1 MNEIIVV
8 NIRPPQGIVYIY
20 IWLWKSSFMV
30 EYSLTDTKTI
40 LTVAADSMA
49 SGKNDTANML
59 LV

>member
-1 MNEIIVV
+1 
-8 NIRPPQGIVYIY
+8 
-20 IWLWKSSFMV
+20 MV

-49 SGKNDTANML
+49 SGKNDTANTL